1 MSDGCGHDH
10 VDSFGSGAGRRV
22 DVCMG
27 CEQVIRFWV
36 DWEALQDDESLRGA
50 TVSKLLTDAQLN
62 SLVDHAEYG
71 HLEGRDYEQVVKL
84 IAEVRWLRAER
95 SGIVSPED
103 SDLEDLATMI
113 LDTLHFEPGTCD
125 AEVDDLVGVLRRTLV
140 RDDDE

>member
-1 MSDGCGHDH
+1 VSEGCGHDH
-10 VDSFGSGAGRRV
+10 VDTFGSGAGRRV

-71 HLEGRDYEQVVKL
+71 HLEGQEYDRVVTL
-84 IAEVRWLRAER
+84 VAEVRQARTER
-95 SGIVSPED
+95 TVMLNALEAGRRLNESADTAGTGLTV
-103 SDLEDLATMI
+103 DLPAWEESVAALARVYDLT
-113 LDTLHFEPGTCD
+113 G
-125 AEVDDLVGVLRRTLV
+125 DDR
-140 RDDDE
+140 